1 MLPAE
6 NAQPVI
12 CSACAHSNP
21 AAHRFCAQ
29 CGKPLDDSTPA
40 TRTSPAPS
48 PIVPPPRIPRG
59 SSDAERFLP
68 GAMLAGRYRMVG
80 LLGRGGMG
88 EVYRADD
95 LKLGQPVALKF
106 LPRGVEQ
113 DPDRLERFLT
123 EVRLSLRVTHPNVC
137 RVFDISQADG
147 RHFLSMEYVDG
158 EDLASLLRR
167 IGRLPEDKAIQIARQ
182 LCAGLAAAHD
192 EGVLHRDLKPANVMI
207 DGRGRAKITD
217 FGLAGATA
225 GIRGLEARHGTPQY
239 MAPEQVAGGELSER
253 TDVYSLGLVLYELFT
268 GKRAF
273 EGKDVADLVQR
284 KASTPT
290 SPSAHLRGIDPTV
303 ERAILRCLDLDPAK
317 RPASASALAAAL
329 PGGDPLAMALAAGET
344 PSPEIVA
351 LAGGRG
357 ELSPAVATTCLA
369 VVLAGLLGVWIGNG
383 RDQLQNR
390 VPMPMPPGELTAAAR
405 AVAAAAGYPTRVGYS
420 AHGFTWMQD
429 YLTKIERED
438 RSAGRWD
445 NIARER
451 PSPVRFWYR
460 ESPAPLTPSN
470 NLGRVGQAEPPL
482 VVPGMIR
489 VYLDPDGALQ
499 ELRAVPPDVPDATD
513 TWPEPDWKPLLA
525 AARFDTA
532 TLVAAAPQW
541 PSPVASDLRR
551 AWTSGDRRIEA
562 AGFRGRVVWF
572 SVVPAWRA
580 REPAPPPSPSPMDR
594 VFPLMSVAVIVGGA
608 LLARRNLRLGRSD
621 TRGATRLGAAYVT
634 VGVAAQLLT
643 FNSVS
648 GSFFHMMNTVAV
660 QFFVG
665 TLVWVFYVALEPYVR
680 RLWPDTLT
688 AWTRVLDGRFLDPLV
703 GRHILI
709 GAMGGIVVSAV
720 MILPDMAAPWFGAP
734 PVAPYTGAFLG
745 LRGARFSLSS
755 SLLIL
760 QQSFFT
766 PFAALL
772 LLLLLRVVLRRPWLA
787 YAAFFGLLIVPN
799 MNRPMFEVAM
809 VFVVTALT
817 VVILTRFGVLAF
829 LVTMLFS
836 TWGHVALTTDSNSWF
851 FVSSVI
857 TMALF
862 AAVAV
867 YAFVVSLGGRLAF
880 RDPVLDS

>member
-1 MLPAE
+1 M
-6 NAQPVI
+6 I
-12 CSACAHSNP
+12 CSACGHSNP
-21 AAHRFCAQ
+21 AAHRFCAR
-29 CGKPLDDSTPA
+29 CGKSLDDSIAA
-40 TRTSPAPS
+40 TRTSPAPPAVTS
-48 PIVPPPRIPRG
+48 QRLP

-68 GAMLAGRYRMVG
+68 GTLLGGRYRMVG

-123 EVRLSLRVTHPNVC
+123 EVRFSLRVTHPNVC
-137 RVFDISQADG
+137 RVFDIAQADG

-167 IGRLPEDKAIQIARQ
+167 IGHLPEDKAIQIARQ

-273 EGKDVADLVQR
+273 EVKRVADVVER

-290 SPSAHLRGIDPTV
+290 SPSAHLRGIDPAV
-303 ERAILRCLDLDPAK
+303 ERAILRCLDPDPAK

-344 PSPEIVA
+344 PSPEMVA

-357 ELSPAVATTCLA
+357 ELSPAVAATCLA
-369 VVLAGLLGVWIGNG
+369 VVLIGLLGVWISNG
-383 RDQLQNR
+383 RLQLQNR
-390 VPMPMPPGELTAAAR
+390 VPMPLPPAELIAAAR
-405 AVAAAAGYPTRVGYS
+405 TVATAAGYQTRSGYS

-429 YLTKIERED
+429 YITKIERED
-438 RSAGRWD
+438 RSAARWD
-445 NIARER
+445 TIPHEK

-460 ESPAPLTPSN
+460 ESRAPLTPSN

-482 VVPGMIR
+482 VVAGMIR
-489 VYLDPDGALQ
+489 IYLDPDGTLQ
-499 ELRAVPPDVPDATD
+499 DLHVVPPDVPDATEG
-513 TWPEPDWKPLLA
+513 PEPDWTPLLA
-525 AARFDTA
+525 ASRFDAA
-532 TLVAAAPQW
+532 TLVDATPQW
-541 PSPVASDLRR
+541 PPPVASDLRR
-551 AWTSGDRRIEA
+551 AWASGDLRIEA
-562 AGFRGRVVWF
+562 AAFRGRPVWF
-572 SVVPAWRA
+572 SVVPPWRTT
-580 REPAPPPSPSPMDR
+580 REPVPPPPTPMDR
-594 VFPLMSVAVIVGGA
+594 VFPLASVAVIVGGVV
-608 LLARRNLRLGRSD
+608 LARRNLRLGRSD
-621 TRGATRLGAAYVT
+621 ARGATRLGAAYVT
-634 VGVAAQLLT
+634 LGVVANLLT

-648 GSFFHMMNTVAV
+648 GSFFHMMNTIAV
-660 QFFVG
+660 QFFYG
-665 TLVWVFYVALEPYVR
+665 ALVWVFYVALEPYVR

-688 AWTRVLDGRFLDPLV
+688 AWTRVLDGRFRDPLV

-709 GAMGGIVVSAV
+709 GAVGGIVISA
-720 MILPDMAAPWFGAP
+720 ILSLPEIAPWFGRP
-734 PVAPYTGAFLG
+734 PVAPSTGAFLG
-745 LRGARFSLSS
+745 LRGPRFNLSS
-755 SLLIL
+755 NLVIV

-766 PFAALL
+766 PFAALF

-787 YAAFFGLLIVPN
+787 YTALFGLLLVPN
-799 MNRPMFEVAM
+799 MNRPLLDLAM
-809 VFVVTALT
+809 IFTLTALA
-817 VVILTRFGVLAF
+817 VAILTRLGVLAF

-836 TWGHVALTTDSNSWF
+836 TWDHVPLTIDSNSWF
-851 FVSSVI
+851 FFSSVL
-857 TMALF
+857 TMTLF
-862 AAVAV
+862 AALAV
-867 YAFVVSLGGRLAF
+867 YSFVVSLGARLAF
-880 RDPVLDS
+880 KDPVLDS